1 MNYRYAPD
9 AANTGI
15 ATLSAD
21 EQLARR
27 IADRF
32 AEVFVADDVAVSLVD
47 TGQGRWRVTFYFRSN
62 VDAGTVR
69 DLTTSAA
76 GNAAGKA
83 LRFARLPAKDWIAE
97 SLRGLKPIAAGRF
110 VIHGAHDRGHATPN
124 RIGIE
129 IEAAQAFGTGH
140 HGSTRGCLLALDQLC
155 KSLNGARRKKISPSP
170 CKGKRR
176 GRGHLF
182 RRRQKPTPSWLAF
195 ARRPPPFR
203 GWDLF
208 PRILDLGTGSGVLA
222 IAAARSLRR
231 CVLASDIDAHAVR
244 IARDNAR
251 LNRSAGFVRVCRANG
266 VAASDIRAG
275 APFDLVF
282 ANILL
287 APLQRLAA
295 PLTGV
300 VAPRGRIILSGLL
313 SPQTSAAQAA
323 YRDFMLERRI
333 AVDGWTTLVLKRR
346 SAVPRMGRIPTSS
359 TPRSR
364 HLTIHCR

>member
-27 IADRF
+27 VADRF

-140 HGSTRGCLLALDQLC
+140 HGSTRGCLLALDRLC
-155 KSLNGARRKKISPSP
+155 KSA
-170 CKGKRR
+170 
-176 GRGHLF
+176 
-182 RRRQKPTPSWLAF
+182 KP
-195 ARRPPPFR
+195 R
-203 GWDLF
+203 
-208 PRILDLGTGSGVLA
+208 RILDLGTGSGVLA
-222 IAAARSLRR
+222 IAIGRTLRR
-231 CVLASDIDAHAVR
+231 PVLATDIDALSVR

-251 LNRSAGFVRVCRANG
+251 LNRAGTLVHVRRANG
-266 VAASDIRAG
+266 LASSDISARV
-275 APFDLVF
+275 PFDLVF

-287 APLQRLAA
+287 MPLQKLAT
-295 PLTGV
+295 PLTRI
-300 VAPRGRIILSGLL
+300 VASRGRVILSGLL
-313 SPQTSAAQAA
+313 NAQANAARAA
-323 YRDFMLERRI
+323 YPKFKLESRIMLE
-333 AVDGWTTLVLKRR
+333 GWTTLVLKRGA
-346 SAVPRMGRIPTSS
+346 AVVRNG
-359 TPRSR
+359 SR
-364 HLTIHCR
+364 R